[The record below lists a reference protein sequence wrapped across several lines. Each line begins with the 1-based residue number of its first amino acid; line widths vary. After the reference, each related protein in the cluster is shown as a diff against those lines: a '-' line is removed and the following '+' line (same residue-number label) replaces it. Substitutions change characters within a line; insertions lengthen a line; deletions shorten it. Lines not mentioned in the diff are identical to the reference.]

1 MYDPAK
7 KCKDA
12 VVSARQFVT
21 FLMYLRL
28 RRRAFGLLG
37 VITQLRCFRGRAART
52 CKKHSSEAR
61 NVDEKWQKQ
70 QDQRAIQSK
79 EINNGSYLVTWVTSC
94 SSPQPLPNLWTSLVR
109 AEPKQSPGAPT
120 ASADHHLRTF
130 SPHARCQATG
140 LACRRQA
147 LPSGSIAEPTA
158 GGDLY

>member
-12 VVSARQFVT
+12 VVSARQIVT
-21 FLMYLRL
+21 LLMYLRL
-28 RRRAFGLLG
+28 RRRACGLLG
-37 VITQLRCFRGRAART
+37 GIRQLRCFRGRAART
-52 CKKHSSEAR
+52 CKKHFVRSSKCGWKMA
-61 NVDEKWQKQ
+61 QK

-94 SSPQPLPNLWTSLVR
+94 SPGQPLPNLWTSLVR
-109 AEPKQSPGAPT
+109 AEPKQSPGAPA

-147 LPSGSIAEPTA
+147 VPSGSIAEPTA